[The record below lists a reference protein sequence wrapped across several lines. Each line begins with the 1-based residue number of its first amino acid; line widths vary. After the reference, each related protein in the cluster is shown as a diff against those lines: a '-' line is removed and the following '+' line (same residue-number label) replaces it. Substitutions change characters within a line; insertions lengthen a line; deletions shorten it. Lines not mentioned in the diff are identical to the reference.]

1 MLYLYELIKF
11 KPPKRKM
18 KYQKIKSEEDILK
31 ELENHENLDEK
42 DRESYI
48 NKRLNEEKDHKKTNI
63 DYFNK
68 FDKYCKGDYWVRYNF
83 LDNPYETID
92 LVIIYEKTESGY
104 FTD

>member
-1 MLYLYELIKF
+1 
-11 KPPKRKM
+11 M

-48 NKRLNEEKDHKKTNI
+48 NKRLSEEKDHKQTNI

-68 FDKYCKGDYWVRYNF
+68 FDKYCKGDYWMRY
-83 LDNPYETID
+83 
-92 LVIIYEKTESGY
+92 Y
-104 FTD
+104 F